1 MKGRGIKI
9 RLSTPKTAEQRR
21 KDDEVASR
29 AAGLS
34 RWHASEQQPEQHALK
49 LDLPAGVYRC
59 ETCGTI
65 GEPLRRTGLGDAFF
79 ASKRWCGG
87 RTGAIGFCHA
97 DLGRFGRLVRDESGG
112 DS

>member
-1 MKGRGIKI
+1 MKGRGHKIK
-9 RLSTPKTAEQRR
+9 LSTPKSAEQRR

-29 AAGLS
+29 AAGIA
-34 RWHASEQQPEQHALK
+34 RWHVSEQQPEQHALR

-59 ETCGTI
+59 EVCSTV

-79 ASKRWCGG
+79 GSKRWCGG
-87 RTGAIGFCHA
+87 MKGPIELCHA

-112 DS
+112 W